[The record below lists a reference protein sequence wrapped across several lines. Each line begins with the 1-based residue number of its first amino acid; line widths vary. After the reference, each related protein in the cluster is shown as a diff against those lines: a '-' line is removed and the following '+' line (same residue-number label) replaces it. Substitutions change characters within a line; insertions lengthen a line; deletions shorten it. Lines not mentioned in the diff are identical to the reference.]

1 MPYGLP
7 DSWGA
12 WAAKRVFKGLRGS
25 GARGYRGGLGGGS
38 STHYSYKFQKL
49 VLYKPVLD
57 TYLKTSKGP
66 LWGALSRR
74 GKIVV
79 ALAKRQ
85 VGVETGA
92 LRNSIKMEHKTVR
105 YGQELRIGSKNKIA
119 YLHHEG
125 TKPHLITPKDAPQL
139 VFMSKGRVIRT
150 QLVRHPGTKP
160 NRYLSDQ
167 LYIFQDLGSIYT
179 GKSFPKVK

>member
-1 MPYGLP
+1 MYGLP

-12 WAAKRVFKGLRGS
+12 WAAKKVFNGVRS
-25 GARGYRGGLGGGS
+25 GAAKGYRSGVRGGS
-38 STHYSYKFQKL
+38 STQFSYNFQKL

-57 TYLKTSKGP
+57 AYLKTSKGD
-66 LWGALSRR
+66 LWAVMNRR
-74 GKIVV
+74 GRI
-79 ALAKRQ
+79 ALTLARRQ
-85 VGVETGA
+85 VGVDTGK
-92 LRNSIKMEHKTVR
+92 LKNSIKMEHKPTR
-105 YGQELRIGSKNKIA
+105 YGQELKIGSENKIA

-125 TKPHLITPKDAPQL
+125 TKPHLITPKNSPQL

-150 QLVRHPGTKP
+150 QMVRHPGTKP

-167 LYIFQDLGSIYT
+167 LYIFQDLGAIYK

>member
-12 WAAKRVFKGLRGS
+12 YALKKIFSAASGSASRGS
-25 GARGYRGGLGGGS
+25 RRGLSVGG
-38 STHYSYKFQKL
+38 STHYTYKFSHL

-57 TYLKTSKGP
+57 AYLKTSSGS
-66 LWGALSRR
+66 LWRELEIR
-74 GKIVV
+74 GRISLT
-79 ALAKRQ
+79 LARRQ
-85 VGVETGA
+85 VGVDTGA
-92 LRNSIKMEHKTVR
+92 LRRSITMSHKTVR
-105 YGQELRIGSKNKIA
+105 YGQELKIGSDNKIA

-125 TKPHLITPKDAPQL
+125 TKPHLITPKNSPQL

-167 LYIFQDLGSIYT
+167 LFIFQDLGSVYK
-179 GKSFPKVK
+179 GKNFPKVK

>member
-1 MPYGLP
+1 MYGLP

-12 WAAKRVFKGLRGS
+12 WAAKRAFRSIGGSAGRAVRRG
-25 GARGYRGGLGGGS
+25 AGGS

-49 VLYKPVLD
+49 ILYKPVLD
-57 TYLKTSKGP
+57 SYLKTSKGP
-66 LWGALSRR
+66 VWGVLQRR
-74 GKIVV
+74 GSI
-79 ALAKRQ
+79 ALTLARRQ

-125 TKPHLITPKDAPQL
+125 TKPHLIVPKDAPQL

-167 LYIFQDLGSIYT
+167 LFVFQDLGSIYK

>member
-12 WAAKRVFKGLRGS
+12 WALKKA
-25 GARGYRGGLGGGS
+25 YRGAKGSAGRAYRAGAGGS
-38 STHYSYKFQKL
+38 SQYSYKFSHL
-49 VLYKPVLD
+49 NLYRPILNA
-57 TYLKTSKGP
+57 YLKTPAGP
-66 LWGALSRR
+66 LWRTLEIRGGIALSLSR
-74 GKIVV
+74 
-79 ALAKRQ
+79 RQ
-85 VGVETGA
+85 VGVQTGA
-92 LRNSIKMEHKTVR
+92 LKRSITMSHKTTF
-105 YGQELRIGSKNKIA
+105 YGQELKIGSENKIA

-125 TKPHLITPKDAPQL
+125 TRPHLITPKNSPQL
-139 VFMSKGRVIRT
+139 VFMSKGRIIRT

-167 LYIFQDLGSIYT
+167 LFVFQDLGAIYR